1 MTDLSE
7 FEKGIIVGM
16 RCASCSVTETAIYL
30 GRSRSTVSA
39 VMTAYKKCGNVPSG
53 KHNSGRKRKLTDR
66 VKRVLTRIVARKRKQ
81 SLSQITSEV
90 NSHLRNPIS
99 ARTVQRD
106 FHSSNLYGRVG
117 IRKPLVTARHALQ
130 RRQWCRTH
138 RQWTPQQWQQVIW
151 SDESTF
157 TQFQTTGRVYVR
169 RTPKEAF
176 APKCIVPTVKHG
188 GGSLMVHPF
197 VQTSF
202 PGECPLYQD
211 DNAPIHTAK
220 IVQEWFAED
229 EGEVGHLDWPPQ
241 LPDLNIIEHLWGYL
255 ESKLRDRF
263 PPPST
268 ISALETALHEEWLH
282 IPLQVVHDLYAS
294 IPRRIQSVIQ
304 SKGGSNSLLIKLFS
318 SFTGVRIILSP
329 FCNLK

>member
-1 MTDLSE
+1 M
-7 FEKGIIVGM
+7 
-16 RCASCSVTETAIYL
+16 SV
-30 GRSRSTVSA
+30 SVA
-39 VMTAYKKCGNVPSG
+39 VRRLAHSK
-53 KHNSGRKRKLTDR
+53 
-66 VKRVLTRIVARKRKQ
+66 
-81 SLSQITSEV
+81 
-90 NSHLRNPIS
+90 
-99 ARTVQRD
+99 ARTVQREL
-106 FHSSNLYGRVG
+106 HASNLYGRVG

-157 TQFQTTGRVYVR
+157 TLFQTTGRVYVW

-176 APKCIVPTVKHG
+176 APECIVLTVKHG
-188 GGSLMVHPF
+188 GGSLMVWGAISWRGLGPLVTLHDKVKAAHYVNILGDQVHPF

-229 EGEVGHLDWPPQ
+229 EGEVGHLDWPPKS
-241 LPDLNIIEHLWGYL
+241 PDLNIIEHLWGYL
-255 ESKLRDRF
+255 ESKLRARF

-294 IPRRIQSVIQ
+294 LPRRIQSVIQ
-304 SKGGSNSLLIKLFS
+304 SKGGP
-318 SFTGVRIILSP
+318 TP
-329 FCNLK
+329 Y